1 MAVKTSNAEHKP
13 ARIRAVDVL
22 IAIALLGSI
31 WGFVEV
37 VVGGA
42 IKAGGLPHRTAVVTA
57 LGFATM
63 GIALG
68 VFRRPLMLPLMAV
81 VAVCV
86 KQLVV
91 PILHLPFF
99 CDANSLLAVGI
110 DGVAVAGIFTL
121 ARGSA
126 DKKVG
131 PPGTGITGWLLL
143 GAVGASSALLASG
156 AFHTLGMKVAPC
168 QHLLS
173 YNRSLGLLEYMA
185 FRGSIWAAFSA
196 VLFPVGYLSGLR
208 IKDSVLDLG
217 VRRPGVYYATS
228 IASVVACWIVSA
240 IAISAGL

>member
-1 MAVKTSNAEHKP
+1 MAVKTRNTENKP
-13 ARIRAVDVL
+13 ARARAVDVL

-31 WGFVEV
+31 WGFIEV

-42 IKAGGLPHRTAVVTA
+42 IKAGGFPHRTAVVTG

-68 VFRRPLMLPLMAV
+68 VFRRPLMLPVMAV

-110 DGVAVAGIFTL
+110 DGAAVAGIFTI

-126 DKKVG
+126 DRKMG
-131 PPGTGITGWLLL
+131 ARGTGIAGWLLL

-173 YNRSLGLLEYMA
+173 YNRPLGLLEYMA

-217 VRRPGVYYATS
+217 VRRPALYYATF
-228 IASVVACWIVSA
+228 IASVAACWIVSA
-240 IAISAGL
+240 VAIFAGL